1 MRVAFKG
8 GGGYNT
14 QHKCCISRK
23 GLFTWLWRNQ
33 SMAVKT
39 QTPNDTVSTDR
50 IEKRVVLRAP
60 RTRVW
65 RALTNAEEFGAWF
78 RVKLEGSFTEG
89 RPVRG
94 RLSIPGYEHVTLEN
108 PGRAHRPRAV
118 LLVSLAPL
126 RRRPRRGLLGRA
138 HNAGRVPSRGNRRRH
153 RAHDCRVRV

>member
-1 MRVAFKG
+1 MGVAFKG

-23 GLFTWLWRNQ
+23 SLFTWLWRNQ

-65 RALTNAEEFGAWF
+65 RALTKAAGFGNW
-78 RVKLEGSFTEG
+78 VLVTLEGAVTAG

-94 RLSIPGYEHVTLEN
+94 RLSITGYEHVTLDM
-108 PGRAHRPRAV
+108 PVDR
-118 LLVSLAPL
+118 
-126 RRRPRRGLLGRA
+126 
-138 HNAGRVPSRGNRRRH
+138 
-153 RAHDCRVRV
+153 